1 MLNNLISDLY
11 LYIFQYLN
19 VKELTLC
26 RQLSKYL
33 KQFCYFFSL
42 IDWSAEIDWSQTK
55 ISLSDEDYTP
65 EKIQEHNIH
74 NWYKILK
81 HQRQE
86 VLLLGSPR
94 FTWRHRSKNFTKKII
109 QRTYYNKRIL
119 RKITSHFSE
128 GWELLTQDSPVDLYC
143 CRSFNLLTW
152 NIYDC
157 HHQLLAKIKFTS
169 NLLKK
174 EQIFN
179 ILRPNN
185 KIWFKIKYSFRY
197 RQPRAFRIYDFK
209 SLPWENSENIEK
221 DLFLSNNNSYD
232 TGRNEEYGGY
242 YRLKFYYI
250 RPNRPST
257 KNCSI
262 FYQEKY
268 IYEFGRKDDFFVYGY
283 QQPFHGLYA
292 FIVSCCQILV

>member
-157 HHQLLAKIKFTS
+157 LINF
-169 NLLKK
+169 
-174 EQIFN
+174 
-179 ILRPNN
+179 
-185 KIWFKIKYSFRY
+185 
-197 RQPRAFRIYDFK
+197 
-209 SLPWENSENIEK
+209 
-221 DLFLSNNNSYD
+221 
-232 TGRNEEYGGY
+232 
-242 YRLKFYYI
+242 
-250 RPNRPST
+250 
-257 KNCSI
+257 
-262 FYQEKY
+262 
-268 IYEFGRKDDFFVYGY
+268 
-283 QQPFHGLYA
+283 
-292 FIVSCCQILV
+292 

>member
-81 HQRQE
+81 YQRQE
-86 VLLLGSPR
+86 VLLLGTPK
-94 FTWRHRSKNFTKKII
+94 FTWRHRSKNFTQKII
-109 QRTYYNKRIL
+109 QRIYYNKKIL
-119 RKITSHFSE
+119 RKIVSKSSH
-128 GWELLTQDSPVDLYC
+128 GWEVLTQHSPIDLYC
-143 CRSFNLLTW
+143 CRSIYPLDW

-157 HHQLLAKIKFTS
+157 YNRLLAKIKLSS
-169 NLLKK
+169 NLFKK
-174 EQIFN
+174 EQN
-179 ILRPNN
+179 IKIIRTNN
-185 KIWFKIKYSFRY
+185 KIWFRIKYIFKNKQPCSFQVY
-197 RQPRAFRIYDFK
+197 NFESF
-209 SLPWENSENIEK
+209 PWENSEDIEK

-232 TGRNEEYGGY
+232 IGQDEQNSGY
-242 YRLKFYYI
+242 YRLKFYHI
-250 RPNRPST
+250 KPNRPST

-262 FYQEKY
+262 YHQDKHL
-268 IYEFGRKDDFFVYGY
+268 YEFGRKDDHFVYGY
-283 QQPFHGLYA
+283 QHPFHGLYA
-292 FIVSCCQILV
+292 FILSCCQILV